1 MARFHGNQ
9 NVTFQVQAGRQVAT
23 VLEAVRAHHLRAAKH
38 RDSAKRA
45 DDSRFPG
52 RPSRPSSGRI
62 STRTLSRGYLGTGG
76 ECPTGLVSRPS
87 MSWPAGRELP
97 AAIWA
102 ALVLSRA

>member
-1 MARFHGNQ
+1 MARHHGNQ

-23 VLEAVRAHHLRAAKH
+23 VLEAVRAKHLVAKH

-52 RPSRPSSGRI
+52 SPSRPSSGRI
-62 STRTLSRGYLGTGG
+62 STGTTLGRGYQGTGR

-97 AAIWA
+97 AAVWA